1 MIPQKS
7 SSFAIFAHFPETM
20 SKKTEIE
27 AKILDVA
34 YKLFLKQGYK
44 NTTMDDIAQELSM
57 SKKTLYKYFPG
68 KLELLAASFE
78 ILKNRLTVKVE
89 TLLENQ
95 YIPFTAKLKSMLTA
109 VAADLA
115 PINPE
120 LLEDLREHATDI
132 WAELQVYIR
141 ESAFLRFQRLIA
153 EGVEKGYILP
163 HMNISLIVCLYAAAI
178 QSLID
183 IRFLEQF
190 PAEMQKSMKISTAEK
205 YDQAIQIIFQG
216 ILTDEARKEFQSS

>member
-1 MIPQKS
+1 
-7 SSFAIFAHFPETM
+7 M

-27 AKILDVA
+27 SKILEVA

-68 KLELLAASFE
+68 KLELLAASFD
-78 ILKNRLTVKVE
+78 ILKTRLSLKVE
-89 TLLENQ
+89 TLLDNK
-95 YIPFTAKLKSMLTA
+95 YIPFTGKLKSLLTT

-120 LLEDLREHATDI
+120 LLDDLREHATEI
-132 WAELQVYIR
+132 WAELQTYIR
-141 ESAFLRFQRLIA
+141 ESAFLRFQKLIQ
-153 EGVEKGYILP
+153 EGVSQGFILP
-163 HMNISLIVCLYAAAI
+163 HINISLVVCLYAAAI

-183 IRFLEQF
+183 SHFLEQF
-190 PAEMQKSMKISTAEK
+190 PAEMQKQMNISTADK

-216 ILTDEARKEFQSS
+216 ILTDEARKEFQST